1 MARTTLGS
9 LLDREFRNEL
19 NRMLTELYDAVGFIT
34 EGTITPE
41 MIANGSITGNKI
53 ANGSIYGDKIANNS
67 IEDGKLKENTV
78 GRRELKDGSVNN
90 AKLGVRAVAW
100 NNIDEGAV
108 TSSRVA
114 DHAINERKLS
124 VSSFEMNRGK
134 VFPFRK
140 TNSNETLIFNDGV
153 LDLKVHNAGKGAL
166 YKIVQLSKN
175 GTAFGSASTYIT
187 FDKSINGGSTWQP
200 LIQRLHAPLD
210 NNQKGIKEH
219 LITRPEID
227 EVISIIIDWEAI
239 PDGTHNVSMTG
250 AEYLVNESQHLYHD
264 AYEYPS
270 ALSLEK
276 TVSPRSGKYV
286 EFNTGIVK
294 EHSSFNLYEK
304 MKVTPGLKYIIEP
317 LNQFAWYDKHG
328 KHISGGSGQTTS
340 NPVVAPPDAHELS
353 VSVSWNNMDKIK
365 IYQSDVDL
373 PFVHLTNSEVNKV
386 KQLNLDNLEQS
397 TNIERLYN
405 ISEIFHAWESGEKF
419 PIAFVDDSQ
428 TAGTGTTGYIPNELG
443 TDNQSPYA
451 YPKILQNK
459 MRELSHSNNLRVYN
473 AGFSGKS
480 AKWMNDNF
488 EAEFGAGTP
497 YSDTKI
503 AFVGFGTNDRLSQVN
518 PKTYYDSFKTEL
530 EALID
535 KFIQKGIQPVLMTE
549 QPIIAP
555 GVSEEHKSSHPLRT
569 AGYVNAVSNKV
580 KFDLAEEYNLEVV
593 DLNNKLSK
601 VMKGIDSPLST
612 IYNGNDGLHFGDNGH
627 VLVRDVFASVIYPY
641 TNAITDYGVID
652 LTHQNIHKG
661 VPENKVDL
669 GSAYGY
675 IKGHCDYPVSSEE
688 LLLKTSIYIDDYRN
702 YNLYCYKCGDSSTV
716 RIKINGN
723 ALTTPNSTLDNKQVV
738 AELTPGYHEIEVLS
752 GASQAGFRGLLLEPK
767 NYAM

>member
-1 MARTTLGS
+1 MTSRNWLVFFNTQKGVMKLAKIPNLKSPHDDTALNIHNNVIDTVNNMEGTYL
-9 LLDREFRNEL
+9 EAKNEL
-19 NRMLTELYDAVGFIT
+19 EELV
-34 EGTITPE
+34 
-41 MIANGSITGNKI
+41 
-53 ANGSIYGDKIANNS
+53 
-67 IEDGKLKENTV
+67 ED
-78 GRRELKDGSVNN
+78 
-90 AKLGVRAVAW
+90 
-100 NNIDEGAV
+100 
-108 TSSRVA
+108 
-114 DHAINERKLS
+114 KLS

-140 TNSNETLIFNDGV
+140 SNDKETLLFNDGI
-153 LDLKVHNAGKGAL
+153 LDLKVHNAEKGAL

-175 GTAFGSASTYIT
+175 GTAFGSPSTFIT
-187 FDKSINGGSTWQP
+187 FDKSLNGGATWQP
-200 LIQRLHAPLD
+200 LIQRLHAPLE
-210 NNQKGIKEH
+210 NNQRGIKEH

-227 EVISIIIDWEAI
+227 ETISIIIDWDSI

-250 AEYLVNESQHLYHD
+250 AEYLVNESQHLYYD

-386 KQLNLDNLEQS
+386 KQLNLDDLEQS

-641 TNAITDYGVID
+641 NQTVNSHHVID
-652 LTHQNIHKG
+652 YTSQFIHKG
-661 VPENKVDL
+661 APENKVNLDGVL
-669 GSAYGY
+669 GL
-675 IKGHCDYPVSSEE
+675 IKGYTDYQVSSEE
-688 LLLKTSIYIDDYRN
+688 LLLKQSIYIDDYRS
-702 YNLYCYKCGDSSTV
+702 YNLYCYKYGDSSTV

-723 ALTTPNSTLDNKQVV
+723 ALTTPNSTQDNKNTV
-738 AELTPGYHEIEVLS
+738 ATLTPGFHDVEVLS
-752 GASQAGFRGLLLEPK
+752 GTSRAGFRGILLSPQEF
-767 NYAM
+767 MM